1 MLNRAVWVEEAI
13 NTSSNVC
20 SISRHSVRQSAELH
34 VRDQPC
40 LQHTSPSSSSSSP
53 SPSPS
58 AAAFTTLKSSTFY
71 HQNNITYST
80 QHKKCTKHH
89 NSERWY
95 SQQFVKQ
102 RYLNNVN
109 LTRHASHH
117 HHFSSNFT
125 ASCTFMSSDR
135 TVTHHLILG
144 HLISFCYILVPDWD
158 ARATRTGY
166 WPSYLAVTCIS
177 VNRVSSSDGRL
188 YDWTESTLLIFMN
201 MQRTRSPS
209 TLNWLEPTRPTDSD
223 TSPAPTRLTGDPV
236 SW

>member
-40 LQHTSPSSSSSSP
+40 LQHTSPSSSSSSSP

-144 HLISFCYILVPDWD
+144 HLISFCYILVPET
-158 ARATRTGY
+158 REPQELAT
-166 WPSYLAVTCIS
+166 
-177 VNRVSSSDGRL
+177 GRL
-188 YDWTESTLLIFMN
+188 TSQWHASASTESAPATADC
-201 MQRTRSPS
+201 TTGPSPLCWS
-209 TLNWLEPTRPTDSD
+209 SWICSGQGRRQHWTD
-223 TSPAPTRLTGDPV
+223 
-236 SW
+236 